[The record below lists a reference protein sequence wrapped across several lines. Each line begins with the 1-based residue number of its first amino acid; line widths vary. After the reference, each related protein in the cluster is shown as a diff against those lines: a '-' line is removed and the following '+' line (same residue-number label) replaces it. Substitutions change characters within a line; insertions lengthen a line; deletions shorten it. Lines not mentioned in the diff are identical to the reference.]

1 MSINIPTPVVA
12 AALFVVTFIGTIALL
27 VTGNNVPPSLIGM
40 NTLFAGAALGGAVPN
55 VTVGEPKP

>member
-1 MSINIPTPVVA
+1 MNIPTPLVA

-27 VTGNNVPPSLIGM
+27 IVGEKPPSTLIGL

-55 VTVGEPKP
+55 ITLGDPKP

>member
-1 MSINIPTPVVA
+1 MNIPTPLIA

-27 VTGNNVPPSLIGM
+27 ISGNSVPPSLIGM

-55 VTVGEPKP
+55 VTVGEPRP